1 MKDDINFRSE
11 EEKKMVHKRVTVT
24 LHPTEIN
31 RLEKIKKE
39 MNENKSRT
47 IARLIQ
53 QYKLK
58 GEQ

>member
-1 MKDDINFRSE
+1 MENNIEFKSK

-24 LHPTEIN
+24 LHPTEIK

-39 MNENKSRT
+39 MNENKSRA

-53 QYKLK
+53 QYKLH
-58 GEQ
+58 GE